1 MNRIIA
7 SSFGVLAL
15 ATAAQADLT
24 AYVTV
29 TASSSAGTASWTS
42 QATPVF
48 DTDGNAHWAWTPAG
62 GASMNDPTNSNQVGT
77 IRWLVTD
84 YNEDPIVNLNFAVT
98 AGGLPTLFTI
108 TSGLLGFAPI
118 VGEARATAAMTLT
131 ESDEIGVA
139 STTGAYLGGTAS
151 YQANLNG
158 AIPAGLPFAFLVR
171 NLAATATTSDS
182 TTESSPLVGFTPVGV
197 VFSMQ
202 SQFSFT
208 LSAFDQASGTSSF
221 VVREVPAPS
230 AAALMGL
237 GALALGR
244 RRR

>member
-1 MNRIIA
+1 MRCAIVSSIILISMA
-7 SSFGVLAL
+7 S
-15 ATAAQADLT
+15 AAQADLT
-24 AYVTV
+24 AFCTV

-42 QATPVF
+42 HATPTF
-48 DTDGNAHWAWTPAG
+48 DENGNATWNWTPAG
-62 GASMNDPTNSNQVGT
+62 GASMTDPTNSNQIGV
-77 IRWLVTD
+77 IRWLSTEYVA
-84 YNEDPIVNLNFAVT
+84 DPIVNLNFAVT

-131 ESDEIGVA
+131 ESDEVGVA

-158 AIPAGLPFAFLVR
+158 AIPAGFPFAFLVR
-171 NLAATATTSDS
+171 NLASTPTTSDS
-182 TTESSPLVGFTPVGV
+182 TSEAFPLVGFTPVGV

-208 LSAFDQASGTSSF
+208 LSPFDQASGTSSF
-221 VVREVPAPS
+221 VVREIPAPS